1 MQTCAVVVCDMKN
14 TTKITCTGVISALA
28 VVLMLGTN
36 IPVMLYTV
44 PAIAGILFMIPAIE
58 LGAGWAFLCYGV
70 TAVLSLILPT
80 DREALVFYIAILG
93 YYPILKML
101 IERMGKKIP
110 EYVIKFALFN
120 IAVIAAYEFT
130 VRLLGVEA
138 IDSQMLGA
146 AVAKALFLAAANVAF
161 LIYDICL
168 TRMIALYFVKLRKH
182 VRKALG
188 MKGKY

>member
-1 MQTCAVVVCDMKN
+1 
-14 TTKITCTGVISALA
+14 
-28 VVLMLGTN
+28 
-36 IPVMLYTV
+36 
-44 PAIAGILFMIPAIE
+44 
-58 LGAGWAFLCYGV
+58 
-70 TAVLSLILPT
+70 
-80 DREALVFYIAILG
+80 
-93 YYPILKML
+93 ML

-146 AVAKALFLAAANVAF
+146 AVAKALFLAAANAAF

>member
-1 MQTCAVVVCDMKN
+1 
-14 TTKITCTGVISALA
+14 
-28 VVLMLGTN
+28 
-36 IPVMLYTV
+36 
-44 PAIAGILFMIPAIE
+44 
-58 LGAGWAFLCYGV
+58 
-70 TAVLSLILPT
+70 
-80 DREALVFYIAILG
+80 
-93 YYPILKML
+93 ML

-146 AVAKALFLAAANVAF
+146 AVAKALFLAAANAAF

-168 TRMIALYFVKLRKH
+168 TRMTALYFVKLRKH